1 MLRSRYLAIGM
12 LVGLG
17 ACASIDASDATSTT
31 STQLNSTTIATST
44 TTWRQPNRNLSLAF
58 SGDVLTHTPLVVQAR
73 RNAVANNSSNDYDFR
88 PMFVRVAPLIS
99 RVDLAICHL
108 ETPIAPDGE
117 DLSTFPIFGVPP
129 EITEA
134 IANAGFDRC
143 STASNHAYDRGIE
156 GIDATVNALELH
168 GVSQAGMARTPAEI
182 EPHVITVNGVA
193 LTHLS
198 YTFSFNGLSLPADQQ
213 WRSAVIDSERIL
225 HDATM
230 ARQKGAEVVIVSM
243 HWGNEM
249 SSTPNSMQMT
259 IAQELTKSGLIDLI
273 VGHHAHVVQPI
284 MQMNGIWVLFGLGN
298 ILSNLP
304 TDERWPAQSQDGAI
318 ATINLT
324 ISPEGNVTVARPLVH
339 PTWVDKIHGWT
350 IRSVLDDLVDT
361 NVSPGT
367 KAELTISRQRT
378 AKILGDFFVK

>member
-1 MLRSRYLAIGM
+1 M
-12 LVGLG
+12 LVVLG
-17 ACASIDASDATSTT
+17 ACASTSIPDATPITT
-31 STQLNSTTIATST
+31 APIST
-44 TTWRQPNRNLSLAF
+44 TTEATTTTWGRPDRHLSLAF
-58 SGDVLTHTPLVVQAR
+58 SGDVLVHTPLIVQAR
-73 RNAVANNSSNDYDFR
+73 RSAIANHSNNEYDFR
-88 PMFVRVAPLIS
+88 PMFDRVTPLIS
-99 RVDLAICHL
+99 SVDLAICHL

-117 DLSTFPIFGVPP
+117 ELSTFPIFGVPP

-134 IANAGFDRC
+134 IASAGFDRC
-143 STASNHAYDRGIE
+143 STASNHSYDRGID
-156 GIDATVNALELH
+156 GIDATINALELH

-182 EPHVITVNGVA
+182 EPHVITVNGVT

-225 HDATM
+225 RDATF
-230 ARQKGAEVVIVSM
+230 ARAKGAEVVIVSM

-259 IAQELTKSGLIDLI
+259 TAEELTKSGLIDLI

-284 MQMNGIWVLFGLGN
+284 TQMNGIWVLFGLGN

-318 ATINLT
+318 ATVNLT
-324 ISPEGNVTVARPLVH
+324 ISPEGNVTVARPVVY

-350 IRSVLDDLVDT
+350 IRSVFDDLVDT
-361 NVSPGT
+361 SVSPGT